1 MDKKECDL
9 VMKGGLTSGIV
20 YPPAVLAL
28 ADEYTFR
35 NIGGTSAGAIAAAAT
50 AAAQMGENR
59 RAAEAL
65 DSSEVGFAGLRKLN
79 GELTKP
85 GFLFARFVPRPRLR
99 RLWEAA
105 VLFLAPTRPEL
116 GQVLSALHG
125 RGEGRT
131 ASMLKLWNSRWMVV
145 GGAVLAL
152 YLAIVIPLVV
162 GKGSL
167 WAFGFSF
174 AFLLVVGA
182 ALREL
187 CLGLWNDLKDDF
199 LAAVQPFV
207 ERPQEIGYGF
217 CTGTGTDSEPGGA
230 LCDWLHD
237 WFARLAGHPQGHV
250 LTFGELEEAKVKLR
264 MVTTSLSHR
273 QPLGLPFEKKIFL
286 FREQEL
292 RDYFPAAVVDHLVGH
307 AYQPKKLDDS
317 ELRQQGYYFLP
328 EATQLPVLFATRLSL
343 SFPIL
348 FAAVPLYTP
357 DFSKA
362 RKDWKPV
369 SEDLQRCWFNDG
381 GIGCNFPVSMFDSW
395 LPTRPTFAIT
405 LGGLPDSQR
414 SAGRS
419 GRGALVAPD
428 QDVVLPRANEY
439 IGYRWEEVADT
450 MPALGSAIWSTA
462 QNFRDNLQ
470 STLPGSRDRV
480 VEVRLTSSE
489 GGLNLDMPPAAIKA
503 MVDKGERAGALL
515 KNEFRWDHHRW
526 VRLRLLLGEL
536 QADASEL
543 EVCLKDPLYSQ
554 LFEELEGAEEF
565 PYRADQEFFDAALKS
580 LGRVVKAFQTKED
593 LAKGAPAAAAD
604 LQIAPS
610 LVRRRP

>member
-79 GELTKP
+79 QELTKP

-131 ASMLKLWNSRWMVV
+131 ASILKLWNSRWMIV

-152 YLAIVIPLVV
+152 YLAIVVPLVV
-162 GKGSL
+162 GKGSW

-187 CLGLWNDLKDDF
+187 CLGLWNDLKNDCLD
-199 LAAVQPFV
+199 AVQPFL

-217 CTGTGTDSEPGGA
+217 CTGTDSEPGGA

-237 WFARLAGHPQGHV
+237 WFARMAGHPKGHV
-250 LTFGELEEAKVKLR
+250 LTFGELEEWRVKLR

-273 QPLGLPFEKKIFL
+273 QPLGLPFEKQIFL
-286 FREQEL
+286 FREQEM
-292 RDYFPAAVVDHLVGH
+292 REYFPAAVVDHLVRH

-317 ELRQQGYYFLP
+317 ELRRQGYYFLP
-328 EATQLPVLFATRLSL
+328 EPQQLPVLFATRLSL

-362 RKDWKPV
+362 RKDWKPGP
-369 SEDLQRCWFNDG
+369 EDLQRCWFNDG

-395 LPTRPTFAIT
+395 LPTRPTFGIT
-405 LGGLPDSQR
+405 LGGLPDQFR
-414 SAGRS
+414 GAGRS
-419 GRGALVAPD
+419 GPGARVAPD
-428 QDVVLPRANEY
+428 QDVVLPRANEF
-439 IGYRWEEVADT
+439 IGYRWEEIGDN

-489 GGLNLDMPPAAIKA
+489 GGLNLDMPPAAIQA

-515 KNEFRWDHHRW
+515 LKEFRWDYHRW

-536 QADASEL
+536 QADAEEL
-543 EVCLKDPLYSQ
+543 KVCLKDPLYRD
-554 LFEELEGAEEF
+554 LFDELEGGGDF
-565 PYRADQEFFDAALKS
+565 PYSTSQEFFTQALKS
-580 LGRVVKAFQTKED
+580 LQKLVKAFETEQD

-604 LQIAPS
+604 MQIAPS
-610 LVRRRP
+610 LVRRQR